1 MRRDELLRPL
11 RKRNLGERLWA
22 KRPGALTLAYAAT
35 ILSLAAG
42 SFWATRQPLPFAGE
56 PVVVVAVPP
65 PEEITTASTA
75 PAADGENAGS
85 GEQLTAAEQPEA
97 ASGEEFIGG
106 GTQDGIVVEGS
117 AEQDTYQQDASL
129 VVSPRRPLTPSPVPA
144 ITETSAWGPLPK
156 ISAQGD
162 SAATTYARR
171 TSLSVIHSDA
181 PKIALL
187 LGGMGLNRMLTQK
200 AIKELPADVT
210 LAFAPYG
217 DDLQA
222 QVDKARQE
230 GHEVFLQV
238 PLEPIGFP
246 ANNPGP
252 KTLVGDA
259 QDTENLDAL
268 RWHMSRFTGYAGLV
282 NYQGSRFLS
291 MPGPLRSML
300 TEIRARGLY
309 FLEDGSMALS
319 STEAAAQAAK
329 AKVQRAKVVIDAD
342 PSPEAIISAL
352 TRLEEQATGTGFAIG
367 TGSGLEVTID
377 TVRDWAKAAAERG
390 IVLVPVSASFK
401 GRAG

>member
-11 RKRNLGERLWA
+11 RKRSLAERLWA
-22 KRPGALTLAYAAT
+22 KRPGALALAYAAT
-35 ILSLAAG
+35 ILSLAG
-42 SFWATRQPLPFAGE
+42 GGFWAARQPLPFAGE

-65 PEEITTASTA
+65 PEEIATASTA
-75 PAADGENAGS
+75 PLADGESAGA
-85 GEQLTAAEQPEA
+85 GEQLAEAEQPEA
-97 ASGEEFIGG
+97 ASGDEFIGA
-106 GTQDGIVVEGS
+106 GTQDGVVVEG
-117 AEQDTYQQDASL
+117 AEENIYQQDASL

-162 SAATTYARR
+162 SAARTYARR
-171 TSLSVIHSDA
+171 VSLSVIHSDA
-181 PKIALL
+181 PKIAIL
-187 LGGMGLNRMLTQK
+187 LGGMGLNRKLTQK

-222 QVDKARQE
+222 QVDKARKE

-291 MPGPLRSML
+291 MPKPLKSML
-300 TEIRARGLY
+300 TEVRDRGLY

-329 AKVQRAKVVIDAD
+329 AKAQRAKVVIDAD
-342 PSPEAIISAL
+342 PSPEAITSAL
-352 TRLEEQATGTGFAIG
+352 TLLEEQATGTGFAIG

-390 IVLVPVSASFK
+390 IVLVPISASFK
-401 GRAG
+401 GRQG

>member
-1 MRRDELLRPL
+1 MRRDELLKPL
-11 RKRNLGERLWA
+11 RKRSLAERLWA
-22 KRPGALTLAYAAT
+22 RRPSPLALAYAAT
-35 ILSLAAG
+35 IFCMVGG

-65 PEEITTASTA
+65 VEEITTASTT
-75 PAADGENAGS
+75 PPEDDAADG
-85 GEQLTAAEQPEA
+85 QLAAAEQADAPV
-97 ASGEEFIGG
+97 GEEFIGDSR
-106 GTQDGIVVEGS
+106 QDSVIIEG
-117 AEQDTYQQDASL
+117 AVDQDTYQQEASL
-129 VVSPRRPLTPSPVPA
+129 VVSPRRPLTPSPVPS

-156 ISAQGD
+156 ISRQGD
-162 SAATTYARR
+162 TAAKIYARK

-187 LGGMGLNRMLTQK
+187 LGGMGLNRTLTQK
-200 AIKELPADVT
+200 AIKELPSDVT

-217 DDLQA
+217 NDLQA
-222 QVDKARQE
+222 QVDKARNE

-238 PLEPIGFP
+238 PMEPIGFP

-259 QDTENLDAL
+259 PDAENLDAL
-268 RWHMSRFTGYAGLV
+268 RWHMSRFTGYAGVV

-291 MPGPLRSML
+291 IPKALRPVFG
-300 TEIRARGLY
+300 EVKDRGLY

-319 STEAAAQAAK
+319 STESTASITK

-352 TRLEEQATGTGFAIG
+352 TLLEEQATGTGLAIG

-377 TVRDWAKAAAERG
+377 TVREWAKAAAERG
-390 IVLVPVSASFK
+390 IVLVPISASFK
-401 GRAG
+401 GRTG